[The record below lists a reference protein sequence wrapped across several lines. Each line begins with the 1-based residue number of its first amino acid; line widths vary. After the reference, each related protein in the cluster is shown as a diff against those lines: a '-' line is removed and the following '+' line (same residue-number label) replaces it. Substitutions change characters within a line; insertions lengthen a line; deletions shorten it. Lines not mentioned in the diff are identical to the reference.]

1 MVIRLHVLSDRKR
14 DVAAAHGTMG
24 RPDRRAIMTM
34 PMPARRAGPGGTSAV
49 MTME

>member
-1 MVIRLHVLSDRKR
+1 MVIRLQVLSARKR
-14 DVAAAHGTMG
+14 EVAAAQGTIG